1 MAKRDI
7 EFLFEMGNIRLVQRT
22 WRRFYTPE
30 FANLAEHHFRM
41 FWIAMIIAA
50 REGKV
55 DTGKIAK
62 MVLVHDI
69 SESRTGDVDY
79 LSRQYVV
86 RNEELGIKDMLKDTA
101 AEKEFLE
108 LWNEYEA
115 HETKE
120 AQIAKDADMLDID
133 FELAEQSFRG
143 NKLFDELKDTRKFT
157 AENKFY
163 TETAKEIF
171 YQLRETSPMD
181 WYNNGRNRFTGGD
194 WKK

>member
-1 MAKRDI
+1 
-7 EFLFEMGNIRLVQRT
+7 
-22 WRRFYTPE
+22 
-30 FANLAEHHFRM
+30 
-41 FWIAMIIAA
+41 
-50 REGKV
+50 
-55 DTGKIAK
+55 

-120 AQIAKDADMLDID
+120 
-133 FELAEQSFRG
+133 R
-143 NKLFDELKDTRKFT
+143 LK
-157 AENKFY
+157 
-163 TETAKEIF
+163 
-171 YQLRETSPMD
+171 
-181 WYNNGRNRFTGGD
+181 
-194 WKK
+194 